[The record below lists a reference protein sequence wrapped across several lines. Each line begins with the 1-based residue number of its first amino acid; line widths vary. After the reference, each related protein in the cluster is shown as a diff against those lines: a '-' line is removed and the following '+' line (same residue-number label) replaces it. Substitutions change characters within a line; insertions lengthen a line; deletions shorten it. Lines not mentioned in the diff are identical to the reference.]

1 MTNYADSAVELLGRM
16 FPDGRRPL
24 AGTDPEFVQFFSTFA
39 FGEVPAALDL
49 DDRTRALGWLSTLL
63 GCGGVDDFRM
73 MLPGCLNL
81 GLTPVEVKE
90 IVYQANA
97 YLGIGRV
104 LPFLRATNE
113 VFARLCH
120 ERRPALSQGQRVA
133 FRQLLRRLLH
143 PRQPGPEG
151 ARARHLLRHCGAG
164 WLRPAAQGTR
174 RRQPGHRQQRRAAVH
189 ARAVQPAVHRLPALA
204 QRDCRHQRRAA
215 QGRVAS
221 RHSSETRSAAPF
233 RTSGG
238 APLQNETRGRRLC
251 LIGHA

>member
-1 MTNYADSAVELLGRM
+1 MANHADAATELLGRM

-73 MLPGCLNL
+73 MLPACLNL

-113 VFARLCH
+113 VFGELGIALPLEPQGTTTPETRCAAGEQAQVDIFGEHMRGFATSGDPRYPKVNEWLSANCFGDYYTRGGLDYQ
-120 ERRPALSQGQRVA
+120 ERELVT
-133 FRQLLRRLLH
+133 F
-143 PRQPGPEG
+143 
-151 ARARHLLRHCGAG
+151 CVI
-164 WLRPAAQGTR
+164 AAQGGCDP
-174 RRQPGHRQQRRAAVH
+174 QLKAHAAGNL
-189 ARAVQPAVHRLPALA
+189 AVGNTAEQLFTLVQSNLPFIGYPRTLNAISAINAALPK
-204 QRDCRHQRRAA
+204 D
-215 QGRVAS
+215 
-221 RHSSETRSAAPF
+221 E
-233 RTSGG
+233 
-238 APLQNETRGRRLC
+238 
-251 LIGHA
+251 